1 MIACPGPI
9 PSLEQLFDIVTGAVV
24 PPDHPVDPLWVNR
37 SWTRQLAATW
47 SGRSAL
53 GTTIP
58 PRFGDVHRFRDLVL
72 RSATTLSPR
81 NPAAVDNEAGPA
93 TQRYDVVLV
102 DRHGEQAQ
110 LPAERF
116 STTLEPALGDS
127 IRQLILSDVR
137 IPLRRFDGV
146 DLRNLRAVKLRF
158 GVRGRHRG
166 QVQIADLAFQGRG
179 GGHQAAAAVTARTVQ
194 RRRGTAV
201 DAIPLEAVTDPA
213 GIAGCGDSTAPTL
226 RLERRPVVA
235 GGRLSISGA
244 AADAGCSGL
253 ARVQIA
259 VTDPVAHGCRFLGPD
274 GNLGPVSTCAHP
286 YALIAAG
293 GTSWSLELDG
303 RRLPEDAE
311 AAIWAL
317 DRAGN
322 VSSVRRFA
330 VR

>member
-1 MIACPGPI
+1 M
-9 PSLEQLFDIVTGAVV
+9 
-24 PPDHPVDPLWVNR
+24 VDPLWVNR
-37 SWTRQLAATW
+37 SWTQQLAATW

-72 RSATTLSPR
+72 RSVTTLSPR
-81 NPAAVDNEAGPA
+81 NPAAVDNEAGHA

-102 DRHGEQAQ
+102 DSHGAQAQ

-116 STTLEPALGDS
+116 SAALEPALGNS
-127 IRQLILSDVR
+127 VRQLILSDVR

-179 GGHQAAAAVTARTVQ
+179 GGHRAAPAARTVQ

-213 GIAGCGDSTAPTL
+213 GSAGCGDSTAPTL
-226 RLERRPVVA
+226 SVERRPIVA
-235 GGRLSISGA
+235 GGRLSTAGA

-259 VTDPVAHGCRFLGPD
+259 VTDPVEHGCRFLGPD
-274 GNLGPVSTCAHP
+274 GNLGPVSDCAHP

-293 GTSWSLELDG
+293 GTSWSLDWTPSG
-303 RRLPEDAE
+303 SRTTPRSRSGPST
-311 AAIWAL
+311 
-317 DRAGN
+317 GPGT
-322 VSSVRRFA
+322 
-330 VR
+330 